1 MPLAKTIISTCMNCC
16 DGPPAANVDG
26 NVELSIGSAMPVFPG
41 KKQRGSVGENTD
53 PSLSSGQTVF
63 VSG

>member
-1 MPLAKTIISTCMNCC
+1 MPLAKIIISTCMNCGE
-16 DGPPAANVDG
+16 GPPAASVDG
-26 NVELSIGSAMPVFPG
+26 NVDSSIGSAMPVFPG
-41 KKQRGSVGENTD
+41 KKQRGSVGENTE